1 MTSEVEGGYGGESI
15 FKSRSLLSALCFL
28 FSPSLSPNLMPNP
41 LSLISLAAAARG
53 GSIDGMDSRL
63 LVAAG
68 VTMLQRCAPL
78 VRKLA
83 TGRGAVLLGN
93 SPAYLVAL
101 AACEGRGA
109 LLLDP
114 HDTAEEIARAL
125 DAEHGRV
132 VFTVERYAGALGDR
146 VARVLLDELPG
157 HVVFLHG
164 HQRRRVDVGSHFG
177 LEVEGDEEESAGSD
191 EEAVVAREMAGA
203 PFRSY
208 THRELLEAARGM
220 VNAAGIEEG
229 NEVSAPVPFH
239 EARGLAY
246 GLLAPLLAGA
256 RIVTRPES
264 GGAGAP
270 QSQLL

>member
-1 MTSEVEGGYGGESI
+1 
-15 FKSRSLLSALCFL
+15 
-28 FSPSLSPNLMPNP
+28 MPNP

-53 GSIDGMDSRL
+53 GAIDGIDSRQ

-78 VRKLA
+78 VRELA
-83 TGRGAVLLGN
+83 GARGAVLLEN

-101 AACEGRGA
+101 AACEGHGA
-109 LLLDP
+109 VLLDP
-114 HDTAEEIARAL
+114 RGTAEDIARTL
-125 DAEHGRV
+125 DEMRGRV
-132 VFTVERYAGALGDR
+132 VFTVERYEGSLGDG

-157 HVVFLHG
+157 HVVFVHG
-164 HQRRRVDVGSHFG
+164 DERRRVDVGSHFG
-177 LEVEGDEEESAGSD
+177 LEIEGEEESGGSD
-191 EEAVVAREMAGA
+191 EEAVVARETAGA
-203 PFRSY
+203 PFQSY

-220 VNAAGIEEG
+220 VSAAGIEEG

-256 RIVTRPES
+256 RVVTLP
-264 GGAGAP
+264 AP
-270 QSQLL
+270 GEAEPPSDQLL

>member
-1 MTSEVEGGYGGESI
+1 
-15 FKSRSLLSALCFL
+15 
-28 FSPSLSPNLMPNP
+28 MPNP
-41 LSLISLAAAARG
+41 LSLLSLAAAARG
-53 GSIDGMDSRL
+53 GSIDGIDSRQ

-78 VRKLA
+78 VRELA
-83 TGRGAVLLGN
+83 AGRGALLLEN

-109 LLLDP
+109 VLIDP
-114 HDTAEEIARAL
+114 KSPAEEIERVLEETEA
-125 DAEHGRV
+125 RV
-132 VFTVERYAGALGDR
+132 VFTVERSAGSLGEG

-157 HVVFLHG
+157 HVVFVHG
-164 HQRRRVDVGSHFG
+164 PQQRRVDVGSHFG
-177 LEVEGDEEESAGSD
+177 LEIEGEEESSGSD
-191 EEAVVAREMAGA
+191 EEAVVAPETAGA

-220 VNAAGIEEG
+220 VSTAGIEEG
-229 NEVSAPVPFH
+229 NEVSAPIPFH

-256 RIVTRPES
+256 RVVTRPEP
-264 GGAGAP
+264 GEVEAP
-270 QSQLL
+270 SSQLL

>member
-1 MTSEVEGGYGGESI
+1 
-15 FKSRSLLSALCFL
+15 
-28 FSPSLSPNLMPNP
+28 MPNP

-53 GSIDGMDSRL
+53 GSIDGIDSRQ

-78 VRKLA
+78 VRELA
-83 TGRGAVLLGN
+83 AGRGAVLLEN

-109 LLLDP
+109 VLVDP
-114 HDTAEEIARAL
+114 NAPAEEMERVLEETGA
-125 DAEHGRV
+125 RV
-132 VFTVERYAGALGDR
+132 VFTVERCAGSLGEG

-157 HVVFLHG
+157 HVVFEHG
-164 HQRRRVDVGSHFG
+164 PQRRRVDVGSHFG
-177 LEVEGDEEESAGSD
+177 LEIEGEDESMGSD
-191 EEAVVAREMAGA
+191 EEAVVARETAGA

-208 THRELLEAARGM
+208 THRELLAAARGM
-220 VNAAGIEEG
+220 VSAAGIEEG
-229 NEVSAPVPFH
+229 NEVSASVPFH

-256 RIVTRPES
+256 RVVTRPES
-264 GGAGAP
+264 GGVEAP
-270 QSQLL
+270 PSQLL

>member
-1 MTSEVEGGYGGESI
+1 VNGSWGRDLDPEIAYC
-15 FKSRSLLSALCFL
+15 FLLSAF
-28 FSPSLSPNLMPNP
+28 FPLSILMPNP

-78 VRKLA
+78 VRELA
-83 TGRGAVLLGN
+83 AGRGALLLEN

-101 AACEGRGA
+101 AACEGHGA
-109 LLLDP
+109 VLLDP
-114 HDTAEEIARAL
+114 HGTAEEIARAL
-125 DAEHGRV
+125 GEQHGRV
-132 VFTVERYAGALGDR
+132 VFTVRRFAGALSEG
-146 VARVLLDELPG
+146 VARVLLDDLPG
-157 HVVFLHG
+157 HVVFVHG
-164 HQRRRVDVGSHFG
+164 SQRRRVDVGSHFG
-177 LEVEGDEEESAGSD
+177 LEIEGEEESVGSD
-191 EEAVVAREMAGA
+191 EEAVVARETTGA

-220 VNAAGIEEG
+220 VSAAGIEEG
-229 NEVSAPVPFH
+229 NEVSAAVPFH

-256 RIVTRPES
+256 RVVTHPES
-264 GGAGAP
+264 GGADAP
-270 QSQLL
+270 PRQLP